1 MKIFALLC
9 LFSECTF
16 AGSSAPLLSLSV
28 LACPRA
34 AGPFRNAIIA
44 HGGSFESTIFL
55 ASPGSTQIGET
66 KCLALSGPSA
76 IRAATLC
83 SATSSCALWKN
94 SVMRVCVA
102 AFTQTRPNT
111 LLRVR
116 QPANALF
123 CLRCWPLLLR
133 GACSPCMWSCMIAWP
148 NLLSLVAPSP
158 TPPRDPA
165 ACWQNSANSSAS
177 STIRPGTLSSSR
189 DTREASS
196 NFWSRGPRASAS
208 TSVSAALCESRLSTA
223 PMAAGDRVSP
233 SRKSRPARPPRGCQ
247 CQAFTAWTQDWTPL
261 HRSSSPRP
269 DETSALNSACSDSS
283 SVELA
288 GSRSSNIRCNSP
300 ASMARFFR
308 SSFRRQMSTSLSM
321 PLLPG
326 SSESAAAEEAVVC
339 RGQTADRSFHI
350 LLTRNSWR
358 AVGCSVQSRTSHTS
372 SERHSLVRHSRAA
385 AAASATSF
393 SRRSS
398 SAGPSSLPAN
408 PASRRQ
414 PTSSWEPRRRSARA
428 CVQLYA
434 FSEEGPGAAAG
445 ATSGGSGARLAAAAA
460 AALPTSSTHLRR
472 GTSPCP
478 AALVATI
485 AEMHM
490 ALS

>member
-133 GACSPCMWSCMIAWP
+133 GACSPCMWSCISARP
-148 NLLSLVAPSP
+148 NLLCSAASP
-158 TPPRDPA
+158 PA
-165 ACWQNSANSSAS
+165 GPGASPACLLNSANSSAS
-177 STIRPGTLSSSR
+177 STVLPGTLSRSR
-189 DTREASS
+189 HTREASS
-196 NFWSRGPRASAS
+196 RCRRMGPRASAS

-372 SERHSLVRHSRAA
+372 SERHSRARHSRAT
-385 AAASATSF
+385 AAASATSPSRPSSSTGPLGPAAARG
-393 SRRSS
+393 SRRR
-398 SAGPSSLPAN
+398 PSSCE
-408 PASRRQ
+408 
-414 PTSSWEPRRRSARA
+414 EPRRRWAKARPQRGSPSGAGPSACPALAAATAERHRALSGLWARCSSQSSARA
-428 CVQLYA
+428 FITL
-434 FSEEGPGAAAG
+434 EK
-445 ATSGGSGARLAAAAA
+445 
-460 AALPTSSTHLRR
+460 LRR
-472 GTSPCP
+472 
-478 AALVATI
+478 
-485 AEMHM
+485 EFWK
-490 ALS
+490 